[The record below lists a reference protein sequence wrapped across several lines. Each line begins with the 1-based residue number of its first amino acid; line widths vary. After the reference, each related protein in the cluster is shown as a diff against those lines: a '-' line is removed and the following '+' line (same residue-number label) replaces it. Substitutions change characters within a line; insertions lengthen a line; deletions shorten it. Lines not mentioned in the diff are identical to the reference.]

1 MNFGNNFDPNCV
13 RGNDYFYMNPT
24 TLLPS
29 AISST
34 PMHTTIGSI
43 NNGMGES
50 LWNISPGALSSS
62 PLHSSSINLSQSG
75 PSPKQIANP
84 WSSALLSAYMLH
96 FWPNSS
102 NVNGNHSGRFSP
114 TNVHPL
120 KKSSQN
126 MPLIQSNHIHSG
138 PVVQQHQ
145 QSMLELLRQT
155 AQHHICSTPIS
166 RTPESKSNKDQCV
179 DESNDSSPKKA

>member
-1 MNFGNNFDPNCV
+1 
-13 RGNDYFYMNPT
+13 MNPT

-50 LWNISPGALSSS
+50 LWNISQGSS
-62 PLHSSSINLSQSG
+62 LHSSSINLSQSG

-114 TNVHPL
+114 TALHSL
-120 KKSSQN
+120 KINSQN
-126 MPLIQSNHIHSG
+126 IPLIQSNHIHSG

-166 RTPESKSNKDQCV
+166 RTPESKSNKDECIR
-179 DESNDSSPKKA
+179 ESNDSSPKKA